1 MRLIMRIQVNCGPF
15 TRVSFRQSGETK
27 SVGLYMTS
35 QCVSV
40 GKTTE
45 THELTYTA
53 NTPIADKT
61 IEDIITNFEASPRIL
76 DLEVIEYCEE

>member
-1 MRLIMRIQVNCGPF
+1 MHLIMRIQVNCGPF
-15 TRVSFRQSGETK
+15 TRISFGQSEK
-27 SVGLYMTS
+27 SKSLGLYMTS

-61 IEDIITNFEASPRIL
+61 IEDIITNFEASRRFL

>member
-1 MRLIMRIQVNCGPF
+1 MRLVMQIQINCGPF

-27 SVGLYMTS
+27 TVGLYMTS

-53 NTPIADKT
+53 NTSIADKT
-61 IEDIITNFEASPRIL
+61 IEDIITNFDQAPHVLSV
-76 DLEVIEYCEE
+76 EVIEYCED

>member
-1 MRLIMRIQVNCGPF
+1 MRFVMRIQVNRGPF
-15 TRVSFRQSGETK
+15 TRISFGQSEK
-27 SVGLYMTS
+27 SKSLGLYMTS